1 MEARSLCYE
10 AQKLIA
16 EGALLIDV
24 RTAAEF
30 KKGALDG
37 AINIPLTTLKQC
49 SLGVPAF
56 KPILLYCVAG
66 ILSYEG
72 KQVLEE
78 KGHRNV
84 YDLGCY
90 QELLDCVHS

>member
-10 AQKLIA
+10 ARRLIS

-24 RTAAEF
+24 RTSSEF
-30 KKGALDG
+30 KKGALEG
-37 AINIPLTTLKQC
+37 AVNIPLTTLKQC
-49 SLGVPAF
+49 SLGVPANS
-56 KPILLYCVAG
+56 PILLYCVSG
-66 ILSYEG
+66 ILSHEA
-72 KQVLEE
+72 KLHLEQ

-90 QELLDCVHS
+90 RELLDC